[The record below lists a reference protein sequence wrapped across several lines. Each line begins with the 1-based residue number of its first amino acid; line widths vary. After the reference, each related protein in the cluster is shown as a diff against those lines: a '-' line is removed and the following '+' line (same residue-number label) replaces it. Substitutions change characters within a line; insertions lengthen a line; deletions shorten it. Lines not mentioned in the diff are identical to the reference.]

1 MLKDNQGDAP
11 MRAFDTTI
19 VAKAYIRG
27 FVDSIV
33 THLDDVDEEKLL
45 NEFKINKTMLTTE
58 NLFDNIQIDI
68 GVRDM

>member
-1 MLKDNQGDAP
+1 MRYFVYWKNMLKDNQGDAP

-19 VAKAYIRG
+19 EAKAYIRG

-45 NEFKINKTMLTTE
+45 NEFKIKDE
-58 NLFDNIQIDI
+58 
-68 GVRDM
+68 RAKA